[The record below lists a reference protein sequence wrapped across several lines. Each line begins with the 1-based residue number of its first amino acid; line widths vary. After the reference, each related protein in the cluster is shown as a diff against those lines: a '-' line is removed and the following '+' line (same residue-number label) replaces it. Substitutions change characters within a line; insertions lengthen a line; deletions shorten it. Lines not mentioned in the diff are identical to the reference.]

1 MNTSAVPEHTL
12 ETYLAPAF
20 KRKAVSIEAIDVR
33 ELTSY
38 TDTIVIIEGT
48 SRRQVSSM
56 AEYIVK
62 ELKTK
67 KINALGKEG
76 IRDGE
81 WALLDYG
88 DVIIHV
94 FEPDA
99 KSFFNL
105 EGLWADAP
113 RIDLSQLKQH
123 YGFQEESHE

>member
-1 MNTSAVPEHTL
+1 MSTSAAPEHTL

-20 KRKAVSIEAIDVR
+20 KRKAASITAIDVR

-56 AEYIVK
+56 AEYIVQA
-62 ELKTK
+62 LKTK
-67 KINALGKEG
+67 KINVLGKEG
-76 IRDGE
+76 IKEGE

-113 RIDLSQLKQH
+113 QIDLSQFKQRH
-123 YGFQEESHE
+123 GFQEDDNE